1 MGDLSLITG
10 TSLDSVRALLTEFVP
25 CLSFLTVVTAESGW
39 TPDQTDM
46 YVVPEFVT
54 CGNIYPPLLALGHCI
69 RVRSAISWSA
79 YFLTCNNTRFR
90 GHSCNLSTGRRFL
103 ITTRSS
109 RSPWVRA
116 VVPCGIICD
125 FTHVP
130 GLDFS
135 TMEEKLE
142 RNQYSNLDVFVEDV
156 QLVFDNCRIYNPD
169 GSIYARNA
177 TKMEKFMKEQLASY
191 RVKQEEY

>member
-1 MGDLSLITG
+1 MCHLQIYLS
-10 TSLDSVRALLTEFVP
+10 P
-25 CLSFLTVVTAESGW
+25 
-39 TPDQTDM
+39 TP
-46 YVVPEFVT
+46 
-54 CGNIYPPLLALGHCI
+54 
-69 RVRSAISWSA
+69 
-79 YFLTCNNTRFR
+79 
-90 GHSCNLSTGRRFL
+90 
-103 ITTRSS
+103 SS
-109 RSPWVRA
+109 RSLHKSPERNIMERLLSDLQQHPLSWAFLQPVNGEE
-116 VVPCGIICD
+116 VPDYYEVIKEPMGTRRRPCVITCD
-125 FTHVP
+125 FSHIP

-135 TMEEKLE
+135 TMEDKLE